1 MKLKRI
7 IAALFA
13 TALLLAPV
21 SAAEARSW
29 VCPACGN
36 LANMKTRCGGIVSE
50 ANLEDIG
57 YNYVPIKI
65 GDCGEHPKGT
75 CQVTIEYG
83 MTVKYCPACPYMT
96 EITGIHECHES
107 HSSGGATRDI
117 CPY

>member
-13 TALLLAPV
+13 TTLLLAPV

-36 LANMKTRCGGIVSE
+36 LVNMKTRCGGIVCE

-57 YNYVPIKI
+57 YDYVPIKI

-83 MTVKYCPACPYMT
+83 MTVQYCPACPYMT

-107 HSSGGATRDI
+107 HSSGGATREI